1 MTRSTGSGRMDAMPR
16 PMVAG
21 CFSQTVAE
29 DDNARQKSAAA
40 YIYRQLRD
48 ADEAN
53 LLSEEDM
60 HVYGERPMTDPLKL
74 VRCNTCK
81 KPVKDSQFAA
91 HAELCR
97 SLKLTEQT
105 GLELNGNTRNRKPPR
120 NDKKRLSASSA
131 VGKRRKSEALDNTDT
146 VVSQSHLNSQIR
158 GTSFSN
164 DVKVGKRRKSEA
176 LDNTDTVVSQS
187 HLNSQIRGTSFSN
200 DVKDVAPTSLLD
212 DTGVSHGNRVLQAS
226 VMYPPAKHH
235 KLTTGTRT
243 AVIDEHGTESGVSKA
258 ANLTNGTTNAAPASM
273 LDDTG
278 VNSGNRVLQASVIY
292 PPTKRHKLMPSTHI
306 AVIEEHGTESGVSK
320 AVSLVNGTTRKDT
333 TEEIVSE
340 HGDPFHKNVQQVHM
354 QHQHMMNN
362 DFPAPLATKIYY
374 SQRTNRL
381 RAAIRHMYFEN
392 LSEEVC
398 ADVECPKTSHG
409 EMVALQG
416 SSQVDPSFE
425 QIDNMVNNESHSGMM
440 HTKSS
445 DDILAKS
452 SEVCL
457 LKAGGVPSD
466 GLPNQFFLDNVSR
479 SAATHVG
486 LTRGSFLPKNYSFP
500 SNTGN
505 RLETLQQPNGSV
517 PVI

>member
-1 MTRSTGSGRMDAMPR
+1 MTRSTGSGRMEAMPR
-16 PMVAG
+16 PMAAG
-21 CFSQTVAE
+21 GSSQTVA
-29 DDNARQKSAAA
+29 DDNAWQKSAAA
-40 YIYRQLRD
+40 YTYKQLRE

-74 VRCNTCK
+74 VRCKTCK
-81 KPVKDSQFAA
+81 KPIKESQFAA

-105 GLELNGNTRNRKPPR
+105 GLEFNRNTRNRKPPR
-120 NDKKRLSASSA
+120 NDKKKLSASSA
-131 VGKRRKSEALDNTDT
+131 AGKRKKSESLDNIDTVVSQSHMNSQIRGTSFSNDVKARKRRKSESLDNIDT

-158 GTSFSN
+158 
-164 DVKVGKRRKSEA
+164 R
-176 LDNTDTVVSQS
+176 
-187 HLNSQIRGTSFSN
+187 TSFSN
-200 DVKDVAPTSLLD
+200 DVKDAVASLLD
-212 DTGVSHGNRVLQAS
+212 DSGVSSGNRVLQAS
-226 VMYPPAKHH
+226 VMYPPTKHH
-235 KLTTGTRT
+235 KLKTSTHIS
-243 AVIDEHGTESGVSKA
+243 VIDEHGTESGVSKA
-258 ANLTNGTTNAAPASM
+258 ASLTNGTTHAAPTSM

-278 VNSGNRVLQASVIY
+278 VNSGNRVLQASVMY
-292 PPTKRHKLMPSTHI
+292 PPTKRHKLMASTHI
-306 AVIEEHGTESGVSK
+306 AVLEERGTESGVLK
-320 AVSLVNGTTRKDT
+320 AASLTNGTTRKDM

-340 HGDPFHKNVQQVHM
+340 HGDPFHKNGQQVHM
-354 QHQHMMNN
+354 QHQHMKNN

-392 LSEEVC
+392 LSEEVR
-398 ADVECPKTSHG
+398 ADVECPKTSNE

-416 SSQVDPSFE
+416 LSQVDPSFE
-425 QIDNMVNNESHSGMM
+425 QMDNVVNKESHSGMM
-440 HTKSS
+440 YTKNS
-445 DDILAKS
+445 DDILAKR

-466 GLPNQFFLDNVSR
+466 GLSNQFFLDNVSR

-486 LTRGSFLPKNYSFP
+486 LTRGSFLPKAYSFP
-500 SNTGN
+500 SNAGN

>member
-1 MTRSTGSGRMDAMPR
+1 MTRSTGSGRMEAMPR
-16 PMVAG
+16 PMAAG
-21 CFSQTVAE
+21 RFSQTVAE
-29 DDNARQKSAAA
+29 DDYARQKSAAM
-40 YIYRQLRD
+40 YIYRQLRE

-74 VRCNTCK
+74 VRCNNCK
-81 KPVKDSQFAA
+81 KPIKDSQFAA

-120 NDKKRLSASSA
+120 NDKKKLSASSA
-131 VGKRRKSEALDNTDT
+131 VGKRKKKSESLDNIDT
-146 VVSQSHLNSQIR
+146 VVSQTHLNSQIR

-164 DVKVGKRRKSEA
+164 DV
-176 LDNTDTVVSQS
+176 N
-187 HLNSQIRGTSFSN
+187 
-200 DVKDVAPTSLLD
+200 DVAPASMLD
-212 DTGVSHGNRVLQAS
+212 DTGVSYGNRVLQAS

-235 KLTTGTRT
+235 KLTTSTHT
-243 AVIDEHGTESGVSKA
+243 VVIDEHGTESGVSKA
-258 ANLTNGTTNAAPASM
+258 ASLTNGTTHAVPASM

-278 VNSGNRVLQASVIY
+278 INSGNRVLQASVMY

-306 AVIEEHGTESGVSK
+306 AVIEEHGTEFGVSK
-320 AVSLVNGTTRKDT
+320 AVSFINGTTRKDM

-362 DFPAPLATKIYY
+362 GFPAPLATKIYY

-381 RAAIRHMYFEN
+381 RASIRHMYFEN
-392 LSEEVC
+392 LCEEVC
-398 ADVECPKTSHG
+398 ADVERPKTSHE

-425 QIDNMVNNESHSGMM
+425 QMDNVVNKESYSGMM
-440 HTKSS
+440 YAKNS
-445 DDILAKS
+445 DHILAKS

-466 GLPNQFFLDNVSR
+466 GLSNQFFLDNVSR
-479 SAATHVG
+479 SASTHVG
-486 LTRGSFLPKNYSFP
+486 LTRGSFPKAYSFA
-500 SNTGN
+500 SNSGN

>member
-1 MTRSTGSGRMDAMPR
+1 MTRSTGSGRMEAMPR
-16 PMVAG
+16 PMAAG
-21 CFSQTVAE
+21 GFSQTVAE
-29 DDNARQKSAAA
+29 DDYARQKSAAA
-40 YIYRQLRD
+40 YIYRQLRE

-60 HVYGERPMTDPLKL
+60 HVFGERPMTDPLKL

-81 KPVKDSQFAA
+81 KPIKDSQFAA

-97 SLKLTEQT
+97 SLKLTVQT

-120 NDKKRLSASSA
+120 NDKKKLPASSA
-131 VGKRRKSEALDNTDT
+131 AGKRRKSESLDN
-146 VVSQSHLNSQIR
+146 I
-158 GTSFSN
+158 
-164 DVKVGKRRKSEA
+164 
-176 LDNTDTVVSQS
+176 DTVVSQS

-200 DVKDVAPTSLLD
+200 DVKDAAASMLD
-212 DTGVSHGNRVLQAS
+212 DTGVSCGNRVLQAS
-226 VMYPPAKHH
+226 VMYPPTKHN
-235 KLTTGTRT
+235 KLKTSTHIS
-243 AVIDEHGTESGVSKA
+243 VIDEHGTETGVSKA
-258 ANLTNGTTNAAPASM
+258 ASLTNGTTHAAPASM

-278 VNSGNRVLQASVIY
+278 VTSGSRVLQASVMY
-292 PPTKRHKLMPSTHI
+292 PPTKRHKLMASTYV
-306 AVIEEHGTESGVSK
+306 AAIEEHGTESGVSK
-320 AVSLVNGTTRKDT
+320 AASLTNGTTRKDM

-340 HGDPFHKNVQQVHM
+340 PGDPFHKNGQQVHM
-354 QHQHMMNN
+354 QRQYMKNN

-381 RAAIRHMYFEN
+381 RAAIRHMYFES
-392 LSEEVC
+392 LSEEVR
-398 ADVECPKTSHG
+398 ADVECPKTSNE

-416 SSQVDPSFE
+416 LSQVDPSFE
-425 QIDNMVNNESHSGMM
+425 QMENVVNKESHLGMM
-440 HTKSS
+440 YTKNS

-466 GLPNQFFLDNVSR
+466 GLSNQFFLDNVSR

-486 LTRGSFLPKNYSFP
+486 LTRGSFLPKAYSFP
-500 SNTGN
+500 TNTGN